1 MSDMIKLQM
10 AIDQIAAARAYT
22 LTLLEDIDHDH
33 WFHQANPANPAD
45 QADAASPTPTHIAW
59 QVGHLAMAQY
69 GLLLFRQ
76 RGRSLDDSKLMS
88 SSFRKKFSRGTAVSS
103 DAGFYPSVDDI
114 LNVFHAIYDQSMSEL
129 ANYPLDQLNDP
140 VDDPYAAYPTKLGC
154 LLFSVHHEML
164 HAGQIGLLRRLLS
177 KDPIR

>member
-1 MSDMIKLQM
+1 MSDAIKLQM
-10 AIDQIAAARAYT
+10 AIDQITAARAYT
-22 LTLLEDIDHDH
+22 MTLLEDIDHDQ
-33 WFHQANPANPAD
+33 WFHQANPVD
-45 QADAASPTPTHIAW
+45 QASPTPSHVAW

-76 RGRSLDDSKLMS
+76 RGRSLDDSNLMS
-88 SSFRKKFSRGTAVSS
+88 SSFRKKFSRGTSVSS
-103 DAGFYPSVDDI
+103 DLEFYPSVDNI

>member
-1 MSDMIKLQM
+1 MSDVIKLQM

-33 WFHQANPANPAD
+33 WFHQANP
-45 QADAASPTPTHIAW
+45 TPTHIAW

-76 RGRSLDDSKLMS
+76 RGRSMDDSSLMS
-88 SSFRKKFSRGTAVSS
+88 SSFRKKFSRGTTVSR
-103 DAGFYPSVDDI
+103 DPEFYPPVTDI

-129 ANYPLDQLNDP
+129 VKYPLDQLNDP
-140 VDDPYAAYPTKLGC
+140 IDDPYAAYPTKLGC
-154 LLFSVHHEML
+154 LLFCVHHEML
-164 HAGQIGLLRRLLS
+164 HAGQIGLLRRLLA

>member
-1 MSDMIKLQM
+1 MSDAIKLQM
-10 AIDQIAAARAYT
+10 ATDQIVAARAYT

-33 WFHQANPANPAD
+33 WFHQAN
-45 QADAASPTPTHIAW
+45 QAGPTPTHVAW

-76 RGRSLDDSKLMS
+76 RGRSLDDSSLMS
-88 SSFRKKFSRGTAVSS
+88 SSFRKKFSRGTTVSS
-103 DAGFYPSVDDI
+103 DPEFYPSVDHI

-129 ANYPLDQLNDP
+129 AEYPLDQLHDP

-154 LLFSVHHEML
+154 LLFCVHHEML

>member
-33 WFHQANPANPAD
+33 WFHQAD
-45 QADAASPTPTHIAW
+45 PTPTHIAW

-76 RGRSLDDSKLMS
+76 RGRSMDDSSLMS
-88 SSFRKKFSRGTAVSS
+88 SSFRKKFSRGTTVSR
-103 DAGFYPSVDDI
+103 DPDFYPPVTDI

-129 ANYPLDQLNDP
+129 VEYPLDQLNDP

-154 LLFSVHHEML
+154 LLFCVHHEML
-164 HAGQIGLLRRLLS
+164 HAGQIGLLRRLLA

>member
-33 WFHQANPANPAD
+33 WFHQAD
-45 QADAASPTPTHIAW
+45 PTPTHIAW

-76 RGRSLDDSKLMS
+76 RGRSTDDSSLMS
-88 SSFRKKFSRGTAVSS
+88 SSFRKKFSRGTTVSR
-103 DAGFYPSVDDI
+103 DPEFYPPVADI

-129 ANYPLDQLNDP
+129 VEYPLDQLNDP

-154 LLFSVHHEML
+154 LLFCVHHEML
-164 HAGQIGLLRRLLS
+164 HAGQIGLLRRLLA

>member
-22 LTLLEDIDHDH
+22 LTLLADIDHDH
-33 WFHQANPANPAD
+33 WFHQAD
-45 QADAASPTPTHIAW
+45 PTPTHIAW

-76 RGRSLDDSKLMS
+76 RGRSMDDSSLMS
-88 SSFRKKFSRGTAVSS
+88 SSFRKKFSRGTTVSR
-103 DAGFYPSVDDI
+103 DPDFYPPVTDI

-129 ANYPLDQLNDP
+129 VEYPLDQLNDP

-154 LLFSVHHEML
+154 LLFCVHHEML
-164 HAGQIGLLRRLLS
+164 HAGQIGLLRRLLA

>member
-1 MSDMIKLQM
+1 MSDAIKLQM

-22 LTLLEDIDHDH
+22 MTLLEDIDHDQ
-33 WFHQANPANPAD
+33 WFHQANP
-45 QADAASPTPTHIAW
+45 TPSHIAW